1 MYFTDQLFTNTLCLL
16 FNGTKAVQDLKCM
29 GYLSLTSQYI
39 AKAKSGISAR
49 DMGWIIFLDVKTTYE
64 MC

>member
-49 DMGWIIFLDVKTTYE
+49 DMG
-64 MC
+64 